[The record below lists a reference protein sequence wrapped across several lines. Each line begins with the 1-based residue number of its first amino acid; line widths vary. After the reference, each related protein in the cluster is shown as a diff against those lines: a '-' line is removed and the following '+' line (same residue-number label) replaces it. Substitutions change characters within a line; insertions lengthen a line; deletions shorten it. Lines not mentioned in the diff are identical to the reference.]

1 MDNEK
6 QKNST
11 ENPVRLTKRGE
22 FLLKVGKV
30 AGVIAL
36 NAAAIAGV
44 GALVEANNA
53 DFHGKKIERIDSEQ
67 TVTDLAEQVDGVENG
82 NLNATV
88 DKIIRDNSQVFQKGS
103 SAIEYQDIGQDVTIP
118 KSVD

>member
-1 MDNEK
+1 MNNEK
-6 QKNST
+6 QTVSN
-11 ENPVRLTKRGE
+11 ENPLRLTKRGE
-22 FLLKVGKV
+22 FLLRAGKIAGSV
-30 AGVIAL
+30 ALTG
-36 NAAAIAGV
+36 AAIAGT
-44 GALVEANNA
+44 GALIEANNSE
-53 DFHGKKIERIDSEQ
+53 FHGQQTERIDTEK

-88 DKIIRDNSQVFQKGS
+88 DKIVRDNPQVFQKGS